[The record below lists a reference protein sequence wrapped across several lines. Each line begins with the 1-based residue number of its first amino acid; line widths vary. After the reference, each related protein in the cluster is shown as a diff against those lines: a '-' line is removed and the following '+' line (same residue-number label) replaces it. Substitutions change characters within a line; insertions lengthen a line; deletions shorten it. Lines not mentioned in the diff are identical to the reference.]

1 MPLAKNS
8 RILADFRGVPFV
20 ESFAKNRDSHGEP
33 MRADLFAESIMAEL
47 SDKFK
52 KSSATE
58 ILRNNWNKCID
69 KRFLGKCDVYNVKGN
84 IAFIATANAQI
95 KQNIVF
101 SEKKIL
107 MQIAQIDGCKGITK
121 IRFI

>member
-1 MPLAKNS
+1 MEQFNS
-8 RILADFRGVPFV
+8 PRVY
-20 ESFAKNRDSHGEP
+20 
-33 MRADLFAESIMAEL
+33 EL

-52 KSSATE
+52 KASATE

-69 KRFLGKCDVYNVKGN
+69 KRFLGKCDVYNVKGD

-107 MQIAQIDGCKGITK
+107 MQKLMKSVK
-121 IRFI
+121 ILLFILLREETYK